1 MAGRTVELSIAGET
15 VRVVTTA
22 EDGELARLAGIV
34 EEKLAALSPPGR
46 PPSAKVLVLVA
57 MALAHDLEQQRARAD
72 EIARKARDSLR
83 TMLSR
88 VDGALEQSES
98 LGRDREARRKQ
109 RRAGPASERSSP
121 GSLPNGGS
129 IVDAWTSGDDL
140 GDPP

>member
-1 MAGRTVELSIAGET
+1 MAGRTVELNIAGET

-22 EDGELARLAGIV
+22 DDGELERLAGIV
-34 EEKLAALSPPGR
+34 EEKIAALSPPGR
-46 PPSAKVLVLVA
+46 PPSAKILVLVA

-83 TMLSR
+83 TMLTR
-88 VDGALEQSES
+88 VDGALESSES
-98 LGRDREARRKQ
+98 LSRDREARRK
-109 RRAGPASERSSP
+109 RRSGPASERSSP
-121 GSLPNGGS
+121 DNLAHGGS